1 MKMGAEEV
9 SSILY
14 NGDIYIGEV
23 SIYPQYEDTELMSTI
38 KNEIRISYFSSPSKR
53 CLPLVVLHSIASSG
67 VCFKMKPK
75 EQQSQPGQTNLNS
88 LYNACLQ
95 EAKTAVVLV
104 GGNELHLVPMSSG
117 DGQNQLPCFWGFNV
131 VSGLYASC
139 LGMLNLRCLAI
150 VFDLDETLV
159 VANTMRSFEDRIE
172 ILRRKMF
179 EEVDPQRVS
188 GLSAEIKRYQEDRA
202 ILKQYIESDQVC
214 DNGKFI
220 KAQLEVVPPPSDS
233 HAPVMRPVIR
243 WNERDTI
250 LTRINPKI
258 RDTSVLVRLRPA
270 WEDLKN
276 YLIAKG
282 RKRFEVYICTMSER
296 DYALEMWRL
305 LDPEASLIS
314 HNELLD
320 RIVCVKPGFK
330 KSLLNVFRSGICHP
344 KIAMVIDDRLKVW
357 EDRDQSRVHVVPAFA
372 PYYAPLEEKG
382 QPVPILCIAR
392 NVACNVRGG
401 FFKDFDEG
409 LSQTMARI
417 LYETDVADLPSA
429 PDVSNYLLRE
439 DEAAIANGNT
449 DLPVPEGMIYAESE
463 RGLKHDENVVPKS
476 SAACVVMDA
485 QDTKALMAPFQ
496 QEQPSVSPPSDSQS
510 QPHDKDLEHSH
521 GVPPIES
528 SHSITVGASEA
539 SVDGSPG
546 REEGEIPECELDPD
560 TRRRLLILQHG
571 QDNGVHNSN
580 SADPPSSLRFIPQR
594 SPQLNQHPFGWVG
607 AEEKI
612 CPQLIKSSQG
622 LAFRPEA
629 QTIDTVH
636 STNNSYYG
644 GPEYPN
650 GVDRHNCDSR
660 RGLPKEGFRVNN
672 KQRREFMFRDYSSF
686 PGNRT
691 PQPGFIA
698 SGGGNSYNRNT
709 EVLCGRGEQLSL
721 RETKNSIG
729 LVGRPST
736 GDIQVAST
744 SEQTV
749 SVQHRLDDNRKGSCN
764 PVVALKE
771 LCTKEGLSLV
781 FKNPPPNEAANIGES
796 HAEVEVAG
804 QILGKSISPT
814 WEAAKLQAAEEALE
828 NIKPMINQCAQ
839 KRLGSTRVAQH
850 QSNKR
855 IKPTGLL

>member
-1 MKMGAEEV
+1 MKMGGEEF

-14 NGDIYIGEV
+14 NGDTYMGEM
-23 SIYPQYEDTELMSTI
+23 SIYPQNEDTELMNII
-38 KNEIRISYFSSPSKR
+38 KNEIRISHFSSPSKR

-75 EQQSQPGQTNLNS
+75 EQQSQPDQTNINS
-88 LYNACLQ
+88 LYNECVQ

-117 DGQNQLPCFWGFNV
+117 DRQNQLPCFWGFNV
-131 VSGLYASC
+131 VSGLYGSC

-172 ILRRKMF
+172 ILRRKML

-214 DNGKFI
+214 NNGKLM
-220 KAQLEVVPPPSDS
+220 KSQLEVVRPPSDS
-233 HAPVMRPVIR
+233 HVPVMRPVIR
-243 WNERDTI
+243 WHDRDTI

-305 LDPEASLIS
+305 LDPEGSLIS
-314 HNELLD
+314 HSELLD
-320 RIVCVKPGFK
+320 RVVCVKPGLR

-357 EDRDQSRVHVVPAFA
+357 EDKDQSRVHVVPAFA

-429 PDVSNYLLRE
+429 PDVSNYLARE

-449 DLPVPEGMIYAESE
+449 DLPVPDAMIYYESE
-463 RGLKHDENVVPKS
+463 KGLKQDENILPKS
-476 SAACVVMDA
+476 SAACIVDT
-485 QDTKALMAPFQ
+485 QDPKSFMLPLQ
-496 QEQPSVSPPSDSQS
+496 QEQPIVSPPSDIQT
-510 QPHDKDLEHSH
+510 QPHDKVTEHSH
-521 GVPPIES
+521 GVPHIES
-528 SHSITVGASEA
+528 SHSTTVGASEA
-539 SVDGSPG
+539 SADGSPG
-546 REEGEIPECELDPD
+546 REEGEIPESELDPD

-571 QDNGVHNSN
+571 QDNGAHNSN
-580 SADPPSSLRFIPQR
+580 SADPPSSLMFMPQR
-594 SPQLNQHPFGWVG
+594 KPQINQHPFGWVG
-607 AEEKI
+607 SEETI
-612 CPQLIKSSQG
+612 CPQPTKSSQG
-622 LAFRPEA
+622 LAFRPEP
-629 QTIDTVH
+629 QTINTGH
-636 STNNSYYG
+636 SKNSFYG
-644 GPEYPN
+644 GPEFPH
-650 GVDRHNCDSR
+650 GMDRHNCDSR
-660 RGLPKEGFRVNN
+660 RGMQKEGFRVNN
-672 KQRREFMFRDYSSF
+672 KIRPDFMFHDYSSF
-686 PGNRT
+686 PGNHV

-698 SGGGNSYNRNT
+698 SGGGNSYIRNT
-709 EVLCGRGEQLSL
+709 EVFSGRGDDLSL

-729 LVGRPST
+729 LVGRPCP

-749 SVQHRLDDNRKGSCN
+749 SVQYRLDDNRKGSYN
-764 PVVALKE
+764 PIVALKE
-771 LCTKEGLSLV
+771 LCTKEGFSLV
-781 FKNPPPNEAANIGES
+781 FKNPPANGAANIGES

-804 QILGKSISPT
+804 QILGKSICPT

-828 NIKPMINQCAQ
+828 NIKPMINQCGQ
-839 KRLGSTRVAQH
+839 KRLSTTRVAQ
-850 QSNKR
+850 QQPNKR

>member
-1 MKMGAEEV
+1 MKMGGEEV

-14 NGDIYIGEV
+14 NGDTYMGEV
-23 SIYPQYEDTELMSTI
+23 SIYPQYEDTELMNII
-38 KNEIRISYFSSPSKR
+38 KNEIRISHFSSPSKR
-53 CLPLVVLHSIASSG
+53 CLPLVVLYSIASSG

-75 EQQSQPGQTNLNS
+75 EQQSQPDQKNLNS

-104 GGNELHLVPMSSG
+104 GGNELHLVPMSSE
-117 DGQNQLPCFWGFNV
+117 DRQNQLPCFWGFNV
-131 VSGLYASC
+131 VSGLYGSC

-150 VFDLDETLV
+150 VFDLDETLI

-172 ILRRKMF
+172 ILRRKML

-188 GLSAEIKRYQEDRA
+188 GFLAEIKRYQEDRA

-214 DNGKFI
+214 DNGKLS

-233 HAPVMRPVIR
+233 HVPVMRPVIR
-243 WNERDTI
+243 WHERDTI

-258 RDTSVLVRLRPA
+258 RDTSVLVRMRPA

-314 HNELLD
+314 HSELLD
-320 RIVCVKPGFK
+320 RIVCVKPGFR

-401 FFKDFDEG
+401 FFKDFDER
-409 LSQTMARI
+409 LSQVMAKI
-417 LYETDVADLPSA
+417 LYETDVTDLPSA
-429 PDVSNYLLRE
+429 PDVSNYLVRE
-439 DEAAIANGNT
+439 DEASIANGNT
-449 DLPVPEGMIYAESE
+449 DLPVPDGMIYAESE
-463 RGLKHDENVVPKS
+463 RGLKQDENVVPKS
-476 SAACVVMDA
+476 SAACAAMDT
-485 QDTKALMAPFQ
+485 QDPKSYMLPLQ
-496 QEQPSVSPPSDSQS
+496 QEQPIAIPPSESQTHS
-510 QPHDKDLEHSH
+510 HDKVPEHSH

-528 SHSITVGASEA
+528 SHSITVGASDA
-539 SVDGSPG
+539 SADGSPG

-571 QDNGVHNSN
+571 QDNGVHNPN
-580 SADPPSSLRFIPQR
+580 SADLPSSLRFMPQAK
-594 SPQLNQHPFGWVG
+594 PQLNQHPFGWVG

-622 LAFRPEA
+622 LAFRPEP
-629 QTIDTVH
+629 QIIDTGH
-636 STNNSYYG
+636 SKNNSFYG
-644 GPEYPN
+644 GPEYPH
-650 GVDRHNCDSR
+650 GMDRHNCDSR
-660 RGLPKEGFRVNN
+660 RGGLPKEGFHVNN
-672 KQRREFMFRDYSSF
+672 KLRREFMFRDYSPL
-686 PGNRT
+686 PGNHT

-698 SGGGNSYNRNT
+698 SGGGNSYNRNI
-709 EVLCGRGEQLSL
+709 EGLCGREDLSL
-721 RETKNSIG
+721 RETNSSIG
-729 LVGRPST
+729 LVGRPCT

-744 SEQTV
+744 SEQTA
-749 SVQHRLDDNRKGSCN
+749 SVQHRLDDNRKGSYN

-781 FKNPPPNEAANIGES
+781 FKNPPANGATNIGES

-804 QILGKSISPT
+804 QILGKSICPT
-814 WEAAKLQAAEEALE
+814 WEAAKLQAAEEALK

-839 KRLGSTRVAQH
+839 KRLSSTRVAQH
-850 QSNKR
+850 QLNKR